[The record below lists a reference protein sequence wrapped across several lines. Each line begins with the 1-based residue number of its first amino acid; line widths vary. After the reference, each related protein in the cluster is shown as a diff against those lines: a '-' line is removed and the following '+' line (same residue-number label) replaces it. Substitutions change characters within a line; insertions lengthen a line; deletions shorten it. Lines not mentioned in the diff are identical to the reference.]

1 MRKILLTTTAVVAFS
16 AVAAQAADLPRR
28 NRAPEPYYQQTV
40 PTFTWTGFY
49 LGANAGYGFAKFT
62 GAGATYFGSDSNAFI
77 GLTAGYNYQAERI
90 VVGVEADG
98 ALTNMKGTGGA
109 IVGPITR
116 TSSGKVTSFGTLRGR
131 VGYAWERALFYG
143 TLGFAGANVKGN
155 MLAVNAGPPVTTYV
169 GSGSDFHMGYAIGL
183 GVEYALT
190 RNVSAKA
197 EYLYASVGKS
207 NYFSAPNVVNSGVSM
222 NILRAGVNYR
232 F

>member
-1 MRKILLTTTAVVAFS
+1 MRKILFMTTAVVAFS
-16 AVAAQAADLPRR
+16 AVTAQAADLPRR
-28 NRAPEPYYQQTV
+28 NRAPEPYYQQSV

-49 LGANAGYGFAKFT
+49 IGANAGYGFAKFT

-109 IVGPITR
+109 KVGTIT
-116 TSSGKVTSFGTLRGR
+116 TASSGKVSSFGTLRGR
-131 VGYAWERALFYG
+131 VGYAWDRALFYG

-155 MLAVNAGPPVTTYV
+155 TIAVNSVGSTTYV
-169 GSGSDFHMGYAIGL
+169 GSGDHFHVGYAIGVGL
-183 GVEYALT
+183 EYALT
-190 RNVSAKA
+190 RNISAKA
-197 EYLYASVGKS
+197 EYLYASMGKS
-207 NYFSAPNVVNSGVSM
+207 DYFSAPNVVNSGVSM